1 MSVCLSVCLS
11 VNPNRIRLGDNVC
24 LSVFDQHFLSGNN
37 SNTRNKLTHE
47 IINNTIEYG
56 HELEVFDTLRVVM
69 RNRYLIPDMTGYRD
83 AYIHKK
89 NPSHKKRLL
98 DIEER
103 EIATLRSVART
114 GEVNTLYSRF

>member
-1 MSVCLSVCLS
+1 
-11 VNPNRIRLGDNVC
+11 
-24 LSVFDQHFLSGNN
+24 
-37 SNTRNKLTHE
+37 
-47 IINNTIEYG
+47 
-56 HELEVFDTLRVVM
+56 M

-89 NPSHKKRLL
+89 FFSHKKRLL

-103 EIATLRSVART
+103 GIATLGSAAGT

>member
-1 MSVCLSVCLS
+1 
-11 VNPNRIRLGDNVC
+11 
-24 LSVFDQHFLSGNN
+24 
-37 SNTRNKLTHE
+37 
-47 IINNTIEYG
+47 
-56 HELEVFDTLRVVM
+56 M

-83 AYIHKK
+83 KPISTKK
-89 NPSHKKRLL
+89 FFSHKKRLL